1 MPLPCKKE
9 PKANHSENEP
19 RGNRDNMGSRL
30 KHLDKMA
37 INNIFREKREDIT
50 PIKEGK
56 DTIEKK

>member
-1 MPLPCKKE
+1 
-9 PKANHSENEP
+9 
-19 RGNRDNMGSRL
+19 MGSRL